1 MNGLL
6 VVLSIFALLC
16 STVSAGGQLLYKP
29 LAYST
34 YRSYSAYKGTPYV
47 AAAPI
52 AAAPVAAAPVATAAV
67 AAPVAAVASYNVAPA
82 AVASY
87 NYNVAPA
94 AVAAYNYNVAPV
106 AVTSYNAAPVAAVT
120 SYNAAPVAAV
130 ASYPAAQ
137 DIQPMGIL
145 IMDPTWDTTSD
156 PSRNKMEL
164 DAVSPLGLK
173 VTLPLRISALMKS
186 VILHVACIEH
196 SLCLNL

>member
-6 VVLSIFALLC
+6 VVLGIFALLC
-16 STVSAGGQLLYKP
+16 STVNAGGQLLYKP

-52 AAAPVAAAPVATAAV
+52 AAAPVAAGPVATAAV
-67 AAPVAAVASYNVAPA
+67 AAPVAAVASYNVAPAAVASYNVAPA

-106 AVTSYNAAPVAAVT
+106 AVS

-137 DIQPMGIL
+137 VATAAVAAAP
-145 IMDPTWDTTSD
+145 D
-156 PSRNKMEL
+156 PSRSKEEV

-173 VTLPLRISALMKS
+173 VPLPLRISALMKS
-186 VILHVACIEH
+186 VILYMLFV
-196 SLCLNL
+196 